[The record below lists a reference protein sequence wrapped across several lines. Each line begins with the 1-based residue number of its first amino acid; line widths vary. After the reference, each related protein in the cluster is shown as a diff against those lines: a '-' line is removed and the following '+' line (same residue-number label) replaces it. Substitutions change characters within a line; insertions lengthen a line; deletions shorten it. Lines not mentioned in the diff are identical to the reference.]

1 MTFFS
6 FDCIRNLAFKAF
18 RGSPGIYEEISGKF
32 HIPRVLVHLNFLIQL
47 GPFYPRFS
55 LHENEIDRVE
65 MRRKGDEEGRKRCER
80 EREREKERKREKEK
94 ERATASPLF
103 PFSTSGQH
111 RWNGAHIFKRVTM
124 TAFHTLPMTHA
135 ISFFPFFLSLST
147 FFPSFFLSF

>member
-80 EREREKERKREKEK
+80 EREREKERKRERKREREREIEK
-94 ERATASPLF
+94 VLQVVNAPMHIYVTLF
-103 PFSTSGQH
+103 VL
-111 RWNGAHIFKRVTM
+111 NGRYK
-124 TAFHTLPMTHA
+124 
-135 ISFFPFFLSLST
+135 
-147 FFPSFFLSF
+147 SFFLFNKINLC